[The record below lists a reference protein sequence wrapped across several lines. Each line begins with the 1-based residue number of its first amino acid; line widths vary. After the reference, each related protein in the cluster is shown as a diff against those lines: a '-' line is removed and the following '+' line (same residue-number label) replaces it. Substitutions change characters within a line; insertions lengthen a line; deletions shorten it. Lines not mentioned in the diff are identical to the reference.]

1 MHLGV
6 RVVNICSIDGG
17 WYGIPLIKIL
27 FFIMTAFCCLSFSPS
42 LLEAALLFFSLLS
55 WMILGNWFPNRYIT
69 TFDLLNSD
77 DLGDLA
83 TIGWCRIPLGRS
95 LLTNVYI
102 KTLIK
107 SLWFKTFIKNEI
119 KIIFQVYVEYK
130 TKIN

>member
-1 MHLGV
+1 M
-6 RVVNICSIDGG
+6 
-17 WYGIPLIKIL
+17 P
-27 FFIMTAFCCLSFSPS
+27 T
-42 LLEAALLFFSLLS
+42 
-55 WMILGNWFPNRYIT
+55 
-69 TFDLLNSD
+69 LNSD

-83 TIGWCRIPLGRS
+83 TIGWGRIPLGRS

-107 SLWFKTFIKNEI
+107 SVWFNTFIKNEI